1 MTAGYFMTKL
11 RYFVWNMFHML
22 VQECLRFLI
31 SKAVLVSYYHSG
43 IGCYRNFKYFR
54 LYLLL

>member
-1 MTAGYFMTKL
+1 MEGREIVVSGNLCSMTAGYFMTKL

-31 SKAVLVSYYHSG
+31 SKAVLV
-43 IGCYRNFKYFR
+43 CY
-54 LYLLL
+54 